1 MQQVSKLKLGSLAC
15 SGTGDRRRPG
25 YQDQVLSQT
34 GAGHRDW
41 EVREVALP
49 PTITTLPSSMRKHVL
64 ARIEK
69 ERRAVQARAKQR
81 KQPRLPCEDVLWPA
95 FENFLKRHPWV
106 SRDALKPKAIALEMF
121 EAQMSFS
128 DFIKKLS
135 PLDKSKRV
143 LQQEGLLLRF
153 LSQVHKTMKHN
164 VPDDFKTD
172 EVLEIEAFLLAAING
187 TDSSLLREWEAL
199 KELESVNFEDEAGV
213 EALASAEQSLTAAS
227 ASRAFAGN
235 APETE
240 SEFRFLQARARVEA
254 QRFARHLARGRWKEA
269 SKSLRQDVDNVWDA
283 DSLREH
289 IIAEGRRPFAKD
301 SYSIQIEM
309 DTLEHGLQVF
319 GEILDEES
327 RAALP
332 WLEFEVSAPWP
343 SNSFEALF
351 QLQSLD

>member
-1 MQQVSKLKLGSLAC
+1 MC
-15 SGTGDRRRPG
+15 
-25 YQDQVLSQT
+25 
-34 GAGHRDW
+34 
-41 EVREVALP
+41 
-49 PTITTLPSSMRKHVL
+49 MRKHVL
-64 ARIEK
+64 ARTK
-69 ERRAVQARAKQR
+69 TERRAVQARAKHR

-106 SRDALKPKAIALEMF
+106 SRDSLKPKAIALEMF
-121 EAQMSFS
+121 EAQLSFS

-172 EVLEIEAFLLAAING
+172 EVLEIEAFLLSAING

-199 KELESVNFEDEAGV
+199 KELESVSFEDETGV
-213 EALASAEQSLTAAS
+213 EALASAERSLTAAS
-227 ASRAFAGN
+227 PSRALLGN

-269 SKSLRQDVDNVWDA
+269 AKSLRQDTDDVWDA
-283 DSLREH
+283 DSLRKH

-309 DTLEHGLQVF
+309 DTLDYGLQVF

-327 RAALP
+327 GAALP
-332 WLEFEVSAPWP
+332 WLEFEVIAPWP